1 MSEMIA
7 ERPWGNTDTS
17 SPQKHTR
24 AVGESYGSFQRSVRQ
39 VCITGLMEECG
50 PASAT
55 GQCPGLWDDGH
66 LGSAT
71 LRYWTKYPLLL
82 GCCPVSAQEVGF
94 GITETSCSYMT
105 VWLWA
110 LRKIAVAWCFPWQ
123 IKQSQNTQSCWE
135 IPDTALQ
142 GGSLHTG
149 REGLVW
155 RRWGGRC
162 FLLVCRHSFCKSA
175 LSNAGDLVLNTLPD

>member
-1 MSEMIA
+1 MWATLTLPVLISIPEVWGRAMALPLLAIA
-7 ERPWGNTDTS
+7 
-17 SPQKHTR
+17 
-24 AVGESYGSFQRSVRQ
+24 
-39 VCITGLMEECG
+39 GLMEECG

-94 GITETSCSYMT
+94 EITGTSCSYMT
-105 VWLWA
+105 VWVRA
-110 LRKIAVAWCFPWQ
+110 LRRIAVAWCFPWQ

-155 RRWGGRC
+155 RRWGGCC
-162 FLLVCRHSFCKSA
+162 FLVCRHSFCKSA
-175 LSNAGDLVLNTLPD
+175 LSNAGGLVLNTLPD